1 MERNGAIQVR
11 QRGRIFLTSSP
22 KMCLRCGSKMDEVL
36 VDLWRCMECDL
47 GIDWNEY
54 AGWRSAMTM
63 DGDWIKDGGLLY
75 SYSRRDYE
83 REVPWGCLLVMNENL

>member
-1 MERNGAIQVR
+1 MKDCLKCGFPTR
-11 QRGRIFLTSSP
+11 QTNEGKCCP
-22 KMCLRCGSKMDEVL
+22 WCGF
-36 VDLWRCMECDL
+36 R
-47 GIDWNEY
+47 
-54 AGWRSAMTM
+54 WRSAMTM

>member
-1 MERNGAIQVR
+1 MD
-11 QRGRIFLTSSP
+11 SP

-54 AGWRSAMTM
+54 SGWEHSF
-63 DGDWIKDGGLLY
+63 
-75 SYSRRDYE
+75 DYAYE
-83 REVPWGCLLVMNENL
+83 WGKWNKVPEGCLLVMTDVREGR